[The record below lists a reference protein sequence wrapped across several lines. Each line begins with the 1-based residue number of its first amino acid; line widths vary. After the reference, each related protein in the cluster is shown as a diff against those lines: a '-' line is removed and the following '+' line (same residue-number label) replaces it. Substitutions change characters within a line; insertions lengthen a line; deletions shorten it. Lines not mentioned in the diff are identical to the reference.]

1 MKAAA
6 SHPLPF
12 DLAQVAEDDL
22 QRFLS
27 ISVRPRLIATT
38 RILNPYSDVYRLVF
52 STPTGRA
59 CAYLK
64 TPHHTPENE
73 AALKRRLATEYRV
86 MDTLAKRWETCD
98 GFGVV
103 EPIAFYPDIPALL
116 TKEALGRPL
125 RERYRTTA
133 RRLGRGSSQRELIE
147 CVRRCGEWLNEFQ
160 QETREGIAP
169 FDVKELLDYCEIR
182 FRLLLQD
189 ASSGFSPELAK
200 RITSRVNETALR
212 ELANGVVIT
221 GRHNDFASHNIISQD
236 GTIRVIDFSMY
247 DTGAAA
253 YDICNFWLE
262 LEMLKYDWTYSRPFL
277 SQLQCEFLAG
287 IEEIRPP
294 APAFRLARVRY
305 SLNRLLTALGNR
317 GVWRPDARYR
327 RRAAEVSLDWLR
339 SFADGKTG
347 QMAT

>member
-1 MKAAA
+1 MSAPAT
-6 SHPLPF
+6 PGLPV
-12 DLAQVAEDDL
+12 DLSSLIESDL
-22 QRFLS
+22 QHFLAVS
-27 ISVRPRLIATT
+27 RRPKLVGTT
-38 RILNPYSDVYRLVF
+38 RIPNPYSDVYQLVF

-64 TPHHTPENE
+64 IPHHTPENE
-73 AALKRRLATEYRV
+73 AALRRRLATEYKV
-86 MDTLAKRWETCD
+86 MDTLARRWKTCAD
-98 GFGVV
+98 FGVV

-133 RRLGRGSSQRELIE
+133 RRLGRGSSKRELIE
-147 CVRRCGEWLNEFQ
+147 CVSRCGEWLSEFQ
-160 QETREGIAP
+160 QETRVGIAS
-169 FDVKELLDYCEIR
+169 FDVKELLDYCVIR
-182 FRLLLQD
+182 FKLLLQD

-200 RITSRVNETALR
+200 RIAYRVNETALG

-253 YDICNFWLE
+253 YDVCNFWLE

-287 IEEIRPP
+287 LEEIQPL

-317 GVWRPDARYR
+317 GAWRPDARYR

-347 QMAT
+347 QTAA